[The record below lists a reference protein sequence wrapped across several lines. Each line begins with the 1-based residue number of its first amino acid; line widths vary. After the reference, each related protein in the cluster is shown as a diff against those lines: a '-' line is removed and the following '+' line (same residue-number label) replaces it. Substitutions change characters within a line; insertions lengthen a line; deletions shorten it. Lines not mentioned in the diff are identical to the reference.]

1 MTDYIKMLYFLYHI
15 NDINGIVADIKNL
28 FSAVTKNIFFDSSG
42 CKYHFDLSL
51 SIMDKMDKNDR
62 FVNYVDTHEHGAA
75 TAFPH
80 RHDIYMVWWPLI
92 RGSICVFH
100 RQAS

>member
-1 MTDYIKMLYFLYHI
+1 
-15 NDINGIVADIKNL
+15 
-28 FSAVTKNIFFDSSG
+28 
-42 CKYHFDLSL
+42 
-51 SIMDKMDKNDR
+51 MDKMDKNDK
-62 FVNYVDTHEHGAA
+62 FVNYVDTHEHDAA